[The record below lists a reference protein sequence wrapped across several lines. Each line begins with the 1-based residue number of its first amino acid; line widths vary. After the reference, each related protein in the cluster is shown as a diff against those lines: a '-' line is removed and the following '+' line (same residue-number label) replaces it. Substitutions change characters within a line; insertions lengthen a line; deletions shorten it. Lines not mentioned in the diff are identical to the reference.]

1 MLPILSFIVAVERAL
16 AKSRF
21 GHFPHTNGLIW
32 ISPRSRLALAW
43 RDGLEIAPLLAVI
56 AAITIAYLIFHP
68 STRYRAP
75 ADPFVFILAAYA
87 LASVWAARIAPRWG
101 RAVDRT

>member
-1 MLPILSFIVAVERAL
+1 M
-16 AKSRF
+16 KF
-21 GHFPHTNGLIW
+21 GICNEIFKDWNDIGRTIDFVKETGY
-32 ISPRSRLALAW
+32 
-43 RDGLEIAPLLAVI
+43 DGLEIAPLLAVI